1 MLHSSPTIAN
11 ELWRDREFRLLLYLE
26 WILLGVALIAVL
38 SPQGLPPPHRLNGD
52 MIPPSLR
59 SRPFPIGAIGSVGL
73 LGLLGL
79 RLPTGGRL
87 QKILYVALG
96 FGLCWLAI
104 FLGGRRESL
113 FFALLL
119 IVVIRACILFPW
131 PGRLTVALCA
141 YGFFILRLILRIYW
155 VIQRHNAI
163 RPGEIASEWLRI
175 AFSFAINS
183 ALLFGL
189 VLAFVLVMVGALLS
203 ERQSRQ
209 ALTSANDR
217 LRKYSLLIEN
227 QATLQERTRIAR
239 EMHDSVG
246 HSLTAQ
252 SIQLENAALY
262 FAQNPEKARYHL
274 TEAQRLNKEALTD
287 VRQSVASLRNPPLQ
301 GRSLDLALKKLI
313 REFQQTTQI
322 EVISQCRGLEG
333 LVQRGLVQRGL
344 VQRGLVQRGLE
355 GLETKPLHPEIQ
367 TVLYRVVQ
375 EALTNI
381 TKHSQADRVELV
393 ISSSA
398 IAIDLEIKDN
408 GTGFEPCEN
417 TTGFGLQG
425 MQERVEALGGHFS
438 LHSQPGLGCQIRINI
453 PAIG

>member
-1 MLHSSPTIAN
+1 MLKN
-11 ELWRDREFRLLLYLE
+11 ELWRDRSFRLLLYLE
-26 WILLGVALIAVL
+26 WILLGIALIATL
-38 SPQGLPPPHRLNGD
+38 SPQNLPPPHRLGWQT
-52 MIPPSLR
+52 PPPLR
-59 SRPFPIGAIGSVGL
+59 SQPFPIGAIGCIGL

-155 VIQRHNAI
+155 VVQRHNAI

-189 VLAFVLVMVGALLS
+189 VLAFVLLMVGALLS

-322 EVISQCRGLEG
+322 EVISQCRGL
-333 LVQRGLVQRGL
+333 VSKPS
-344 VQRGLVQRGLE
+344 
-355 GLETKPLHPEIQ
+355 KPLHPEIQ

-381 TKHSQADRVELV
+381 TKHSQADRVELE

-425 MQERVEALGGHFS
+425 MQERVEALGGRFS
-438 LHSQPGLGCQIRINI
+438 LHSQPGLGCQICINI